1 MEKQTRPALFS
12 LLLFGLAFHLLGAI
26 APAETVAK
34 WFLTDD
40 AHFYFVVARNI
51 VNGRGVTFDGFGP
64 SSGFHPLWMLV
75 ILPIFAALKSDP
87 ILPLRA
93 LIVLMGALN
102 AGTTYLVYRILQRGL
117 SPLLALSGAALWAF
131 TPAIHSISARNGLES
146 PLSAFLLAALLFA
159 ALACEDDPH
168 PPLRRIAWVGVL
180 GSLAFL
186 ARLDNIFTVSLVG
199 LWLVLRRLPL
209 RSLLIADLLTFY
221 LAASLSLMLRL
232 GLGDVFYQYSHSIF
246 YLFLCAAA
254 IRVPLYFALGL
265 YQSIDFTNPNWLR
278 RIGLAALL
286 GAALTSTLMLTL
298 SASGLAPSFPRA
310 ALFYEAVLAAI
321 GLLLTRGLAQWIG
334 GTRQDETPAR
344 VFLQTHWKTG
354 LRDAVV
360 IFGTL
365 AVTLAAY
372 LGWSLL
378 TYGTP
383 TPVSGQIKEW
393 WGALPDTAYGDPAR
407 NPLTFYGLNPE
418 DAKGPWALAI
428 GFLFALQP
436 VRTLAAVLLTWLG
449 LAALGAYLLK
459 KRAALLPN
467 LSRLGLLPLLAG
479 GMFQYWTY
487 TTRAYVGMR
496 AWYWTAE
503 LLFTALA
510 AAALLALLLHF
521 IKDAL
526 YRNLA
531 QNIITLGMVLGLAV
545 QFSGAAAG
553 LIRQSVTPGSAGW
566 YMQHVRVLEA
576 ATAPGDIIG
585 MTGGGDVAY
594 FITGRTIVNL
604 DGLINTTEYFTLLR
618 QFRAAEYAHQ
628 IGMDYIYANPYM
640 ISETDPYNRNF
651 APYLT
656 HVADLGE
663 FSLFKFTYPAP

>member
-12 LLLFGLAFHLLGAI
+12 ILLFGLAFHLLGAI

-40 AHFYFVVARNI
+40 AYFYFVVARNI
-51 VNGRGVTFDGFGP
+51 VNGRGITFDGFGP
-64 SSGFHPLWMLV
+64 ASGFHPLWMLV
-75 ILPIFAALKSDP
+75 ILPIFATLKGDV

-102 AGTTYLVYRILQRGL
+102 AGTTYLVYRILQHGL
-117 SPLLALSGAALWAF
+117 SPLLALSGAAMWAF

-146 PLSAFLLAALLFA
+146 PLSTFLIAALLFA
-159 ALACEDDPH
+159 ALACEDTPH
-168 PPLRRIAWVGVL
+168 PPLRRIAWVGIL

-232 GLGDVFYQYSHSIF
+232 GLGDVFYQYSRSIF

-254 IRVPLYFALGL
+254 VRTPLYFALGL
-265 YQSIDFTNPNWLR
+265 YQSIDFTNAAWLR
-278 RIGLAALL
+278 RAGLAALL
-286 GAALTSTLMLTL
+286 GAALTSILMLAFST
-298 SASGLAPSFPRA
+298 SGLVHGFPRT

-334 GTRQDETPAR
+334 GARQDETPIR
-344 VFLQTHWKTG
+344 LFLQTHWKTG
-354 LRDAVV
+354 LRDAII
-360 IFGTL
+360 IFGALTITL
-365 AVTLAAY
+365 ATY

-383 TPVSGQIKEW
+383 IPVSGQIKEW
-393 WGALPDTAYGDPAR
+393 WGTLPDTAYGDPAR

-418 DAKGPWALAI
+418 DTKGPWALAI

-436 VRTLAAVLLTWLG
+436 VRTLSAILLTWLG

-459 KRAALLPN
+459 KQAALLPN
-467 LSRLGLLPLLAG
+467 LSALGLLPLFAG
-479 GMFQYWTY
+479 GMLQYWTY

-496 AWYWTAE
+496 TWYWTSE
-503 LLFTALA
+503 LLFTVLSAT
-510 AAALLALLLHF
+510 ALLALLLPF
-521 IKDAL
+521 IKDVL

-531 QNIITLGMVLGLAV
+531 QNIITLGVVLGLAV
-545 QFSGAAAG
+545 QFSGEASG
-553 LIRQSVTPGSAGW
+553 LMRQSVTPGNAGW
-566 YMQHVRVLEA
+566 YMQHVRALEA

-594 FITGRTIVNL
+594 FITNRTIVNL
-604 DGLINTTEYFTLLR
+604 DGLINTAEYFTLLR
-618 QFRAAEYAHQ
+618 QFRAAEYAQ
-628 IGMDYIYANPYM
+628 RIGMDYIYSNPYM
-640 ISETDPYNRNF
+640 ILETDPYNRNF

-656 HVADLGE
+656 HIADLGE